1 MPNTPDRPKT
11 PDGRTDKLPGFWSYA
26 WSRIQRGEW
35 SWKDGLGTLRED
47 YQALVQKRQ
56 AVQSLYENYET
67 IIDAGREGLD
77 YYILLI
83 TSCLIAMF
91 GLFQNSAAVIIGAMI
106 VAPLMGPIMGLSAA
120 VLWGRMGDL
129 GTVLWTLLK
138 SSLIVLAITSGVAW
152 LLPDVAFNDQLVAR
166 TSPGLFDI
174 GVAVASGLVGA
185 YGSINRR
192 VSATLSGVAI
202 AVALMPPLC
211 TVGIALGRGLF
222 AFAWGAFLLF
232 SINILGISLASLFVF
247 WVFGLHPLPQEE
259 KDGQKKLVRRALSQ
273 VAVSLVALAL
283 IVVPMVGLSQRA
295 IGREDRRQRAERLV
309 RTAFPAHQLGELSWV
324 DERETRMRLLVFGEP
339 PRETLS
345 RLREELA
352 GLEPE
357 GVSLSVYAL
366 PEWTPPPE
374 SGAAP

>member
-1 MPNTPDRPKT
+1 MPKT
-11 PDGRTDKLPGFWSYA
+11 PDRQTEKLPGFWSFA
-26 WSRIQRGEW
+26 WNRVQRGEW
-35 SWKDGLGTLRED
+35 NWKNGLGALREE
-47 YQALVQKRQ
+47 YQAFVQKRQ
-56 AVQSLYENYET
+56 AVQSIYENYET

-77 YYILLI
+77 YYILLVS
-83 TSCLIAMF
+83 SCLIAMF

-120 VLWGRMGDL
+120 VLWGRMKDL

-138 SSLIVLAITSGVAW
+138 SSLIVLAITVGVSW
-152 LLPDVAFNDQLVAR
+152 LLPEVSFNDQLLAR

-185 YGSINRR
+185 YGSINKR

-232 SINILGISLASLFVF
+232 GINILGISLASLFVF
-247 WVFGLHPLPQEE
+247 WIFGLHPLPQEE
-259 KDGQKKLVRRALSQ
+259 KDGQKKLVRRALGQ

-309 RTAFPAHQLGELSWV
+309 RHAIPAHQLGELSWL
-324 DERETRMRLLVFGEP
+324 DERETRLRVLVFGQP
-339 PRETLS
+339 PHEALL
-345 RLREELA
+345 RLRHELED
-352 GLEPE
+352 LDPE
-357 GVSLSVYAL
+357 GVSLSVYSL
-366 PEWTPPPE
+366 PEWQPPADAVQVP
-374 SGAAP
+374 